1 MKIGKIDPWKLAS
14 YRRIQSLE
22 RRKGERKDYILE
34 LDIGGGKYGIAFY
47 SEKNRDATTK
57 EISDCFLTILD
68 SKKQA
73 EAVVSILTTER

>member
-1 MKIGKIDPWKLAS
+1 MGKVQPVELAS

-47 SEKNRDATTK
+47 SEKNRDNNCK
-57 EISDCFLTILD
+57 EISDCYLTILD

-73 EAVVSILTTER
+73 EAVISILTTKR

>member
-47 SEKNRDATTK
+47 SEKNRDANTK
-57 EISDCFLTILD
+57 
-68 SKKQA
+68 
-73 EAVVSILTTER
+73 